1 MDWEEDAY
9 LHCASI
15 SILPANVQAHEL
27 YTDPPFGQIGL
38 TEAEV
43 RKSGKPALIGTRPMT
58 KVGRAVEKGETMGF
72 MKVPGSG
79 NTGTGGDEAIR
90 CILDVMCS
98 GSPYTTLQRAMHIHP
113 TLSELIPA
121 MLGDLHPLT

>member
-1 MDWEEDAY
+1 LDWEEDAY

-58 KVGRAVEKGETMGF
+58 KVGRAVEKGEMMGF
-72 MKVPGSG
+72 MKVLVDAESRKILRA
-79 NTGTGGDEAIR
+79 AIR
-90 CILDVMCS
+90 E
-98 GSPYTTLQRAMHIHP
+98 RAE
-113 TLSELIPA
+113 TKRFTA
-121 MLGDLHPLT
+121 FWT